1 MNLPEFGVKRPITN
15 IMIFFAII
23 IIALYSVSKIGVD
36 LFPEIESP
44 VISVI
49 ATYPGASPQDVETN
63 VIEPL
68 ENQLGTTPELDKM
81 TARCMEGI
89 GALSLKFNWGTDLNE
104 ASNDIR
110 DRIELAKRFLPD
122 IPDEME
128 NPFIF
133 KFNTANMPI
142 LQIGI
147 QAKETYYDLYDMVN
161 DRIVDQLK
169 QLPGV
174 GTVQLYGGYQRQI
187 NIWVDKKK
195 LEAYD
200 FSISDIENI
209 LKVENI
215 TQPVGNLETGLTDYL
230 VRVPGEFKDP
240 DEIDRIIL
248 GEKNG
253 RLVYL
258 RDIARIEDGYM
269 DMDMIVRIDR
279 SQGLILMVQKQVGTN
294 SVQVADRV
302 KNRLDELVDDF
313 PPDVDFK
320 VIFDNAED
328 IISSIETLKSNLG
341 YGILLVILVVW
352 FFLRSLK
359 SSFIIA
365 LTIPF
370 SLLIAFIYLFISGK
384 TLNVISLSSLVI
396 ALGMVVDGAIIVVD
410 NITRHID
417 RGERPKEASVYGTME
432 IFSSIAASTL
442 TTVVVFGPLLFAGG
456 VVGIMFGELAAI
468 VIITLIGSLFTCS
481 TFTPMLCS
489 KWFRRT
495 FAAKESEPA
504 RKNILSPIYYLSG
517 KLFGSAEKI
526 YGKALNFSLNH
537 RILVLFV
544 FFLIFVSTLTLS
556 GYIGSEFIP
565 EEDSGDLRLTVRLPV
580 GTRVDETDKVA
591 SRLEDIMDKF
601 IPEKRFMFARS
612 GTLPGIA
619 AAFGRDMGTNICEAG
634 VKTTK
639 VIERERN
646 IWEIGQVVREQAE
659 KIGGII
665 KLNVELGNPMTKVVT
680 GTGGKSVQVEV
691 IGNSFEKTG
700 EIAAKIEDLMKNIEG
715 AVDISIS
722 RELNR
727 PEIDIDIDRE
737 KAAVLGLNAATI
749 GETLKT
755 YIEGSVASKYREEG
769 DTYDIRVR
777 LEEPYRQSIE
787 DLNNLVIV
795 SPYTGQKIRLN
806 NVARVKETYGPLE
819 IERKN
824 RERVMTVEC
833 NTYKRS
839 MGEVVDDIKNAIS
852 KIAIPEGVS
861 INFGGEAEEQ
871 KEAFQDLFVLLI
883 LGIVLVYM
891 VMAAQFESFFDPFI
905 VMFAIPFTFTGVII
919 AFVLTGIN
927 LNVISFLGIVM
938 LMGIVVNNAIVL
950 ISYINVLRARGNSVR
965 DAVVNGCKD
974 RLRPVL
980 LTTFTTIIAMVPMAF
995 FKGEGAEMWRPL
1007 GITMIGG
1014 LSVSSFVTLLF
1025 VPTIYALFEMRKKK
1039 NNIEVKNA

>member
-110 DRIELAKRFLPD
+110 DRIELAKRYLPD

-142 LQIGI
+142 LQLGI
-147 QAKETYYDLYDMVN
+147 QAKETYLDLYDMVDN
-161 DRIVDQLK
+161 RIVDQLK

-174 GTVQLYGGYQRQI
+174 GTVQIYGGYQRQI
-187 NIWVDKKK
+187 NIWVDKRK

-200 FSISDIENI
+200 FSISDIEKI
-209 LKVENI
+209 LQVENI
-215 TQPVGNLETGLTDYL
+215 TQPVGNIKTGLTDYL
-230 VRVPGEFKDP
+230 VRVPGEFKSP
-240 DEIDRIIL
+240 DEINHIIL

-258 RDIARIEDGYM
+258 RDVARIEDGYM

-294 SVQVADRV
+294 TVQVAERV
-302 KNRLDELVDDF
+302 KSKLRELVDDF

-320 VIFDNAED
+320 IIFDNSED
-328 IISSIETLKSNLG
+328 IISSINTLKSNLG

-396 ALGMVVDGAIIVVD
+396 ALGMVVDGAIVVVD
-410 NITRHID
+410 NVTRHVD

-468 VIITLIGSLFTCS
+468 VIMTLIGSLFTCS

-489 KWFRRT
+489 KWFRQV
-495 FAAKESEPA
+495 FAADRPGPA
-504 RKNILSPIYYLSG
+504 KKNLLSPLYSSSEWL
-517 KLFGSAEKI
+517 LNSAEKI
-526 YGKALNFSLNH
+526 YGKALDFSLKH
-537 RILVLFV
+537 KKFVLLV
-544 FFLIFVSTLTLS
+544 FFLVFVSVLTLS

-565 EEDSGDLRLTVRLPV
+565 EEDSGDLRVTAKLPV

-591 SRLEDIMDKF
+591 SRLEDIMDKYV
-601 IPEKRFMFARS
+601 PEKKFMFARS

-619 AAFGRDMGTNICEAG
+619 AAFGRDIGTNICEAG
-634 VKTTK
+634 VKTVK
-639 VIERERN
+639 VIERKRS
-646 IWEIGQVVREQAE
+646 IWEIGQV
-659 KIGGII
+659 
-665 KLNVELGNPMTKVVT
+665 
-680 GTGGKSVQVEV
+680 
-691 IGNSFEKTG
+691 
-700 EIAAKIEDLMKNIEG
+700 
-715 AVDISIS
+715 
-722 RELNR
+722 
-727 PEIDIDIDRE
+727 
-737 KAAVLGLNAATI
+737 
-749 GETLKT
+749 
-755 YIEGSVASKYREEG
+755 
-769 DTYDIRVR
+769 
-777 LEEPYRQSIE
+777 
-787 DLNNLVIV
+787 
-795 SPYTGQKIRLN
+795 
-806 NVARVKETYGPLE
+806 
-819 IERKN
+819 
-824 RERVMTVEC
+824 
-833 NTYKRS
+833 
-839 MGEVVDDIKNAIS
+839 
-852 KIAIPEGVS
+852 
-861 INFGGEAEEQ
+861 
-871 KEAFQDLFVLLI
+871 
-883 LGIVLVYM
+883 
-891 VMAAQFESFFDPFI
+891 
-905 VMFAIPFTFTGVII
+905 
-919 AFVLTGIN
+919 
-927 LNVISFLGIVM
+927 
-938 LMGIVVNNAIVL
+938 
-950 ISYINVLRARGNSVR
+950 
-965 DAVVNGCKD
+965 
-974 RLRPVL
+974 
-980 LTTFTTIIAMVPMAF
+980 
-995 FKGEGAEMWRPL
+995 
-1007 GITMIGG
+1007 
-1014 LSVSSFVTLLF
+1014 
-1025 VPTIYALFEMRKKK
+1025 
-1039 NNIEVKNA
+1039 

>member
-1 MNLPEFGVKRPITN
+1 MNLPEFGVKRPVTN

-23 IIALYSVSKIGVD
+23 IIALYSVSRIGVD

-68 ENQLGTTPELDKM
+68 ENQLGTTPELDRM
-81 TARCMEGI
+81 TAKCMEGV

-110 DRIELAKRFLPD
+110 DRIELAKRYLPD

-147 QAKETYYDLYDMVN
+147 QAKETYRDLYDMVN

-187 NIWVDKKK
+187 NIWVDNNK
-195 LEAYD
+195 LKAYD
-200 FSISDIENI
+200 FAISDIEKI
-209 LKVENI
+209 LRAENI
-215 TQPVGNLETGLTDYL
+215 TQPVGNIETGLTDYL
-230 VRVPGEFKDP
+230 VRVPGEFKSP
-240 DEIDRIIL
+240 DEINYIIL

-253 RLVYL
+253 KVVYL
-258 RDIARIEDGYM
+258 RDVARIEDGYM
-269 DMDMIVRIDR
+269 DLDMIVRIDK
-279 SQGLILMVQKQVGTN
+279 SQGLMMMVQKQVGTN
-294 SVQVADRV
+294 TVQVAERV
-302 KNRLDELVDDF
+302 KKRLDELISDF
-313 PPDVDFK
+313 PPDVNFK
-320 VIFDNAED
+320 IIFDTSED
-328 IISSIETLKSNLG
+328 IVSSIDTLKSNLG

-352 FFLRSLK
+352 FFLRSVK

-370 SLLIAFIYLFISGK
+370 SLLIAFVYLFVSGR

-396 ALGMVVDGAIIVVD
+396 ALGMVMDGAIVVVD
-410 NITRHID
+410 NVTRHID

-442 TTVVVFGPLLFAGG
+442 TTVVVFGPLLFASG

-468 VIITLIGSLFTCS
+468 VIMTLVGSLFTCS

-489 KWFRRT
+489 KWFSRRLV
-495 FAAKESEPA
+495 ADNVKAGG
-504 RKNILSPIYYLSG
+504 KNLFSPVYALSG
-517 KLFGSAEKI
+517 GFLHFAESI
-526 YGKALNFSLNH
+526 YEKALGFSLNH
-537 RILVLFV
+537 KKLVIFI
-544 FFLIFVSTLTLS
+544 FFLVFVSSMTLS

-565 EEDSGDLRLTVRLPV
+565 EEDSGDLSMTAKLPV
-580 GTRVDETDKVA
+580 GTRVSETDKIA
-591 SRLEDIMDKF
+591 SQLEDIMEKY
-601 IPEKRFMFARS
+601 IPEKRFIFARS

-619 AAFGRDMGTNICEAG
+619 AAFGREMGTHICQAG
-634 VKTTK
+634 VKTLK
-639 VIERERN
+639 VTERKRN
-646 IWEIGQVVREQAE
+646 IWEIGQVVRERVE

-665 KLNVELGNPMTKVVT
+665 KLNIELGNPMSKLIT
-680 GTGGKSVQVEV
+680 GTGGKSVQIEV

-700 EIAAKIEDLMKNIEG
+700 EIGDKIADAMQNVEG

-727 PEIDIDIDRE
+727 PEIDIEIDRE
-737 KAAVLGLNAATI
+737 KAAALGLNTAVI
-749 GETLKT
+749 GETLKA

-777 LEEPYRQSIE
+777 MEESHRQSIE
-787 DLNNLVIV
+787 DVNNLAIV

-806 NVARVKETYGPLE
+806 NVAKIKETCGPLA

-824 RERVMTVEC
+824 RERVLTVEC
-833 NTYKRS
+833 NTHARS
-839 MGEVVDDIKNAIS
+839 TGEVVSDIKKEIS
-852 KIAIPEGVS
+852 KIAVPEGVL

-871 KEAFQDLFVLLI
+871 EEAFRDLFVLLVM
-883 LGIVLVYM
+883 GIILVYM

-905 VMFAIPFTFTGVII
+905 VMFAIPFTFTGVIV
-919 AFVLTGIN
+919 AFVLTGTN
-927 LNVISFLGIVM
+927 LNVISFLGVVM

-950 ISYINVLRARGNSVR
+950 ISYINILRARGNSV
-965 DAVVNGCKD
+965 
-974 RLRPVL
+974 
-980 LTTFTTIIAMVPMAF
+980 
-995 FKGEGAEMWRPL
+995 
-1007 GITMIGG
+1007 
-1014 LSVSSFVTLLF
+1014 
-1025 VPTIYALFEMRKKK
+1025 
-1039 NNIEVKNA
+1039 